1 MPRSKNLKVI
11 SRKSFI
17 LIFVSGWELVKK
29 LKNAGKEIK
38 SRRLPISKS
47 RLDQEKSSKN
57 LTIKKK
63 SAPSW
68 SKSSHEKSLKGTP
81 IKNHQ
86 NLDFRSPHP
95 IIYTQDQ
102 YFDSPTI
109 FKKSLKPLIEI
120 IHHRN
125 RLSQPQVIDAD
136 SPILPH
142 PLLITTSMTL

>member
-1 MPRSKNLKVI
+1 MGVIEKSPRSKKRSSKSETWSWVWFWTLIKSFLDWWKVYLKKLLSKSYTLLRKMPRSKNLKVI

-63 SAPSW
+63 C
-68 SKSSHEKSLKGTP
+68 P
-81 IKNHQ
+81 IMVKK
-86 NLDFRSPHP
+86 FARKIIKRHP
-95 IIYTQDQ
+95 D
-102 YFDSPTI
+102 
-109 FKKSLKPLIEI
+109 KKSPKSWL
-120 IHHRN
+120 
-125 RLSQPQVIDAD
+125 
-136 SPILPH
+136 
-142 PLLITTSMTL
+142 